1 MLRRFMLST
10 ALSPVPHGVPGL
22 LGTVAASLLVRS
34 YRVAGFG
41 PIVPARAFP
50 PSGLLA
56 SFDHGGPKL
65 PEQVV
70 VASKQLSLLIRTAG
84 AMRIVSRI
92 VLRIGAPLAEI
103 FKVMRC
109 QIAVARSIT
118 PMMVRRVKVSL
129 NWISRSLKGASLQF
143 MEEI

>member
-1 MLRRFMLST
+1 M
-10 ALSPVPHGVPGL
+10 ALSPVPLGIPGL
-22 LGTVAASLLVRS
+22 PGTVAASLLVRS
-34 YRVAGFG
+34 YGVARFG
-41 PIVPARAFP
+41 PILPGREFP
-50 PSGLLA
+50 PSGMLP
-56 SFDHGGPKL
+56 SFDPGGPKL

-92 VLRIGAPLAEI
+92 VLRIGAPLAGI
-103 FKVMRC
+103 FKVMRY

-118 PMMVRRVKVSL
+118 PVMVRRVTVSL